1 MLEQKEET
9 KNRVWVGSHRDVSSC
24 GGESL
29 KISIAGL
36 GYPWGAF
43 WWVFGA
49 FCLSVFLLL
58 PGKSQMPG
66 ALEGVCH
73 QHAGR
78 GQDL

>member
-9 KNRVWVGSHRDVSSC
+9 ESKAWVGSHWDVSSC

-29 KISIAGL
+29 KICLAGL
-36 GYPWGAF
+36 GFPWGAG
-43 WWVFGA
+43 VLFGA

-78 GQDL
+78 GQNL